1 VGAIKTTTL
10 SILAISLLAGSTLG
24 VVAQDADPEEAVE
37 FTAQWTFGNE
47 IRADVAEAG
56 DGATRYEGGAWRPV
70 ARTEATDPRL
80 QGALSVARNSIEY
93 DDGPEIASVVFRIE
107 NDDGAW
113 TMTPTI
119 SLTDPD
125 LAPKSDVG
133 VFVGEG
139 DYEGLLAVTRIDT
152 DRGAGTWD
160 LRGYVVEAGLPPPEP
175 YITE

>member
-1 VGAIKTTTL
+1 MGLKTT
-10 SILAISLLAGSTLG
+10 LATVIALGLLAGSAIGT
-24 VVAQDADPEEAVE
+24 VAQDAEPEEAVE
-37 FTAQWTFGNE
+37 FTAQWVFGNE
-47 IRADVAEAG
+47 IRSDVAEAG

-70 ARTEATDPRL
+70 ARSEATDPRL
-80 QGALSVARNSIEY
+80 RGALSVARNSIEY

-119 SLTDPD
+119 SLTYPD

-139 DYEGLLAVTRIDT
+139 DYEGYLAVTRVDT

-160 LRGYVVEAGLPPPEP
+160 LRGYIIEGELPPPPEP
-175 YITE
+175 YIAE